1 MRIVCPGCEAAYEVP
16 EAMLSPG
23 RTVRCARCGRDWL
36 PLPEQGQAAAV
47 VEEDIPAAPPV
58 EPPAR
63 ELAVGELAA
72 EAQDPV
78 MAMAAEPGG
87 PRPEGGDAPAEESPG
102 DGPIH
107 ATGAP
112 HPDRPASAL
121 EADPALA
128 LEEPPPRSAP
138 QEHAS
143 ALAEEWERPPR
154 EGIVVPPRPVP
165 PVTRPEPGP
174 SLVLAWTLS
183 ILVLLAVVAALLIW
197 REEIAVA
204 WPPSQW
210 FYRALGLA

>member
-36 PLPEQGQAAAV
+36 PLPEQGQDATA

-58 EPPAR
+58 EPP
-63 ELAVGELAA
+63 VGELPT
-72 EAQDPV
+72 EAQAPV
-78 MAMAAEPGG
+78 MPMVAEPGG
-87 PRPEGGDAPAEESPG
+87 PWPENGGAPAQAPPG
-102 DGPIH
+102 DGSIH
-107 ATGAP
+107 AAGAT

-121 EADPALA
+121 EADAALA
-128 LEEPPPRSAP
+128 PEEAPPRPVP
-138 QEHAS
+138 QEHDPA
-143 ALAEEWERPPR
+143 AAEEQERPPR
-154 EGIVVPPRPVP
+154 EEIVVPPRPAP
-165 PVTRPEPGP
+165 PVTRPEHGP

-183 ILVLLAVVAALLIW
+183 ILVLLAVVAALLVW

-210 FYRALGLA
+210 LYRALGLA

>member
-23 RTVRCARCGRDWL
+23 RTVRCARCGRDWV

-47 VEEDIPAAPPV
+47 VEEDIPAAPPA

-63 ELAVGELAA
+63 ELAA

-87 PRPEGGDAPAEESPG
+87 SRPEGGDAPAEEPPG

-112 HPDRPASAL
+112 LPDRPASAL
-121 EADPALA
+121 EAGPALA
-128 LEEPPPRSAP
+128 LEEPPPGP
-138 QEHAS
+138 VQQEHDPAP
-143 ALAEEWERPPR
+143 AEEQERPPR

-183 ILVLLAVVAALLIW
+183 ILVLLVVAAVLLIW

-210 FYRALGLA
+210 LYRALGLA

>member
-36 PLPEQGQAAAV
+36 PLPEQGQAAV

-63 ELAVGELAA
+63 ELVARELAA

-78 MAMAAEPGG
+78 MAMAAESGG
-87 PRPEGGDAPAEESPG
+87 PRPEGGDAPAEEPPG

-138 QEHAS
+138 KEHAS

>member
-63 ELAVGELAA
+63 ELAA

-128 LEEPPPRSAP
+128 LEEPPPRPAP

-197 REEIAVA
+197 REEIAIA